1 MIPDPKSP
9 EQAKQERRGCISHQS
24 DWTLEDWQDSNAWFF
39 GLRDEITETL
49 PVDGDEIEEV
59 KV

>member
-1 MIPDPKSP
+1 MIPDPKSLEP
-9 EQAKQERRGCISHQS
+9 ATRPVPLVLDDFQS
-24 DWTLEDWQDSNAWFF
+24 FDNDWYF